1 MTSFYHK
8 YGIYTFG
15 KGIEGNPFITRF
27 KTEMVETGIPN
38 ELGIEGNPFI
48 TRFKTLHFLYLLVEF
63 VLLRIEGNP
72 FITRFKT
79 IALSRR
85 FLITFLEY

>member
-27 KTEMVETGIPN
+27 KTVGVIALCEVSA
-38 ELGIEGNPFI
+38 LCIEGNPFI
-48 TRFKTLHFLYLLVEF
+48 TRFKTGEASLLD
-63 VLLRIEGNP
+63 R
-72 FITRFKT
+72 
-79 IALSRR
+79 
-85 FLITFLEY
+85 Y

>member
-27 KTEMVETGIPN
+27 KTKSHNSIASN
-38 ELGIEGNPFI
+38 NLACIEGNPFI
-48 TRFKTLHFLYLLVEF
+48 TRFKTPISGIPE
-63 VLLRIEGNP
+63 LRTAG
-72 FITRFKT
+72 
-79 IALSRR
+79 
-85 FLITFLEY
+85 Y

>member
-27 KTEMVETGIPN
+27 KTSSILFSPSI
-38 ELGIEGNPFI
+38 LLSIEGNPFI
-48 TRFKTLHFLYLLVEF
+48 TRFKTGE
-63 VLLRIEGNP
+63 I
-72 FITRFKT
+72 
-79 IALSRR
+79 
-85 FLITFLEY
+85 